1 MSNVLDPSSILHTLA
16 QILPNGDGSQT
27 QSKPLLR
34 NNNEAIAAMSH
45 AIMISVGFRLV
56 GLGEDD
62 HKIPSH
68 QSKLPS
74 DWNKHGPHSYT
85 FQYTHPQSS
94 LHFTMKGITLANKFI
109 IHGVAIE
116 DKKTATFEVHSEDYT
131 SPSFYPYTTS
141 TQEPLV
147 NGFISSSRL
156 NDFISLFKINILQR
170 LIPGLNKPGY
180 EESQSSTSVPTSRPE
195 QSQPRNPLEDPRY
208 ERDRQRERIPRPPF
222 FGDPLAGDEPY
233 GPYGNPFS
241 VGGDDLNPLGN
252 LNRPFGRNPGGGM
265 LVGPDHPMF
274 RPGQSRQDPSSGIF
288 GGPQPLPRGS
298 VPPGARF
305 DPIGPFGN
313 NPNAGPQGSF
323 GPGGSGPGR
332 NFRGEPDNDEL
343 PPPGY
348 DDMFL

>member
-1 MSNVLDPSSILHTLA
+1 MSNVLDPSSVLHTLSQA
-16 QILPNGDGSQT
+16 LPKDDGSQN
-27 QSKPLLR
+27 QSEPLLR
-34 NNNEAIAAMSH
+34 NNNEGIAALSH
-45 AIMISVGFRLV
+45 AVMLSVGFRLV
-56 GLGEDD
+56 GLGEDE
-62 HKIPSH
+62 HKIPSD

-74 DWNKHGPHSYT
+74 EWNKHGPHSYT

-94 LHFTMKGITLANKFI
+94 LHFTMKGITLAKKFI

-116 DKKTATFEVHSEDYT
+116 DKKTATFEVHTEDYT
-131 SPSFYPYTTS
+131 SPSFYPYTSS

-156 NDFISLFKINILQR
+156 NDFISLFKINILQK

-180 EESQSSTSVPTSRPE
+180 EESQSSTDVPSSTTTGQSR
-195 QSQPRNPLEDPRY
+195 PRNPLEDPRY
-208 ERDRQRERIPRPPF
+208 ERERIPRPPI
-222 FGDPLAGDEPY
+222 FGDPLAGDEPF
-233 GPYGNPFS
+233 GPYGGNPFS
-241 VGGDDLNPLGN
+241 VGGDDLNPLGS
-252 LNRPFGRNPGGGM
+252 LHRPLGRGSGGGM

-274 RPGQSRQDPSSGIF
+274 GSGQSRNDPSSGIY

-323 GPGGSGPGR
+323 GPRGPSR

-348 DDMFL
+348 DDMFM